1 MQSKYMERKIKI
13 KNKNKLNKYSP
24 LTKIS
29 LKYIRKQHEIPH
41 LSDAFRICNL
51 LSPSGR
57 ANFKYMWD
65 NYRKWTILHI
75 DQAIKDTLYNIK
87 KG

>member
-1 MQSKYMERKIKI
+1 MEGKIKI

-24 LTKIS
+24 LTEIS
-29 LKYIRKQHEIPH
+29 LKYIRDSRKIPY

-51 LSPSGR
+51 LSESGR
-57 ANFKYMWD
+57 KNFKYMWD